1 MPVAISR
8 RCERFA
14 GIRNSRSQARM
25 WSPLI
30 IVGNPLF
37 QDSAH
42 VPFVQRD
49 EEIKTFSSN
58 RAHEPFTK
66 SIRLRR
72 PKRSPQDDDAQRLQG
87 AIKFRRVDA
96 VPVVENESVGLLT
109 RDGLS
114 KLLDRPSCAGM
125 IGHVEV
131 SNLTC
136 SYLHDYKHVQNSKA
150 SCHDDKEIA
159 GY

>member
-14 GIRNSRSQARM
+14 GIRNSRSQAPL

-30 IVGNPLF
+30 IVRNPLF

-42 VPFVQRD
+42 VPLVQRD
-49 EEIKTFSSN
+49 EEIKTFPSN

-66 SIRLRR
+66 RIRLRR
-72 PKRSPQDDDAQRLQG
+72 PKRSPQDNDAQRLQG

-96 VPVVENESVGLLT
+96 VPVVENEPVGLLT
-109 RDGLS
+109 RNGLS
-114 KLLDRPSCAGM
+114 KMLVRRSL
-125 IGHVEV
+125 
-131 SNLTC
+131 
-136 SYLHDYKHVQNSKA
+136 
-150 SCHDDKEIA
+150 
-159 GY
+159 